1 MADKKITV
9 KIGNRI
15 QLIET
20 DDTWTKLE
28 KGSKGTVVEIE
39 EDQDLIWVQWDNGEK
54 LALLIG
60 VDKFKLIKRWV
71 DDYHNF
77 FLKDL

>member
-9 KIGNRI
+9 KIGNRV

-20 DDTWTKLE
+20 DDTWSNLQ
-28 KGSKGTVVEIE
+28 KGSKGTVIEIE

-54 LALLIG
+54 LALIMG
-60 VDKFKLIKRWV
+60 IDKFKLI
-71 DDYHNF
+71 
-77 FLKDL
+77 